1 MDAEQYAD
9 DDEEATMTLKLLIPG
24 TAAGSIIGKGGS
36 TINEFQTQTGARI
49 QLSRNAEVFP
59 GTTDRMVTLGGT
71 ATAILGAMHLMINK
85 LIADGESIVGG
96 NPQIKLVIPNASCGC
111 IIGKGGATI
120 RSFVEDSQAEIKLSS
135 QDRML
140 PGVTDRI
147 LTVTGAIE
155 HVLRAV
161 ALVATALSEDDGYA
175 QLAARPSTYATQ
187 PGMSMGM
194 GMGMGGMGM
203 AGMMAAG
210 AMGGM
215 GGIGGMAGGVPTFM
229 PQAGAASVS
238 VTVAVPDE
246 HIGAVL
252 GKGGRT
258 ISEIQVVSGV
268 RIKVSDRN
276 DFVEGTRNR
285 KVILTGSA
293 EGVQIAQYLLAQKLR
308 TSTVPGS

>member
-1 MDAEQYAD
+1 
-9 DDEEATMTLKLLIPG
+9 
-24 TAAGSIIGKGGS
+24 
-36 TINEFQTQTGARI
+36 
-49 QLSRNAEVFP
+49 
-59 GTTDRMVTLGGT
+59 
-71 ATAILGAMHLMINK
+71 
-85 LIADGESIVGG
+85 
-96 NPQIKLVIPNASCGC
+96 
-111 IIGKGGATI
+111 
-120 RSFVEDSQAEIKLSS
+120 
-135 QDRML
+135 
-140 PGVTDRI
+140 
-147 LTVTGAIE
+147 
-155 HVLRAV
+155 
-161 ALVATALSEDDGYA
+161 
-175 QLAARPSTYATQ
+175 
-187 PGMSMGM
+187 MGM

-203 AGMMAAG
+203 AGMMAG